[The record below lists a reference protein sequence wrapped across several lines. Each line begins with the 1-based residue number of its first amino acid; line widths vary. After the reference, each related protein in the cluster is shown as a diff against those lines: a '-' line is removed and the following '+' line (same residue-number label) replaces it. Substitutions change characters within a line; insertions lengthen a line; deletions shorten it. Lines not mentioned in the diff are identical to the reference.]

1 MVTAGHA
8 VFVEC
13 WEQESCSS
21 LYPVPRNPSLPSQCS
36 VSSVESGFHQMT
48 PTKSVFASAVPSHP
62 FGHASVS
69 PFRSNVALP
78 DNVNDRVLPMNPRP
92 DSSNSIPVQSSI
104 VIDQPVFALDPSI
117 IAPVKFMPASVPS
130 TTTATEKQT
139 RPVLASRALSSPIP
153 EALRGTLSTSTSP
166 PPPLSP
172 FLPCSSCSPSFEIL
186 NDSRMSEH
194 QSIFHEVA
202 HPKDLVVGDGG
213 MFTVL
218 VRIFRLV

>member
-1 MVTAGHA
+1 
-8 VFVEC
+8 
-13 WEQESCSS
+13 
-21 LYPVPRNPSLPSQCS
+21 
-36 VSSVESGFHQMT
+36 MT
-48 PTKSVFASAVPSHP
+48 PTKSVFASAVPSHS

-92 DSSNSIPVQSSI
+92 DSSNSIPVQSKSVPVQSSI

-139 RPVLASRALSSPIP
+139 RPGLASRAASSPIP
-153 EALRGTLSTSTSP
+153 ETLRGTLSTSTSP
-166 PPPLSP
+166 PLPLSP
-172 FLPCSSCSPSFEIL
+172 FLPCSSNSPSFEIL

-194 QSIFHEVA
+194 PSIFHEVA

-213 MFTVL
+213 MFSVL
-218 VRIFRLV
+218 VRIFRLVLSILTRFRSATIVV